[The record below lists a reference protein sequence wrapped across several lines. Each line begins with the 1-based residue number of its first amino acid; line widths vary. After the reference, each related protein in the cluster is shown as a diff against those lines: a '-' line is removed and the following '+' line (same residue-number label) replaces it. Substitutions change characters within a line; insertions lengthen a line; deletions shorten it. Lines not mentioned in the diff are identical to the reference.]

1 MIINNE
7 VVWIGTEA
15 EFSQISVY
23 DENDL
28 YIIVEDSQNVQ

>member
-1 MIINNE
+1 MNINNE

-23 DENDL
+23 DANVM
-28 YIIVEDSQNVQ
+28 YIIVEDSQNE